1 MPDQTAP
8 TQTPTQTPI
17 EAPPTPGF
25 QRAAD
30 SLVRQI
36 EARIAA
42 GDFADGSPL
51 PPERDLIETYRVSR
65 TVVREAVA
73 ALASRGLV
81 ESRPRFR
88 PVVRRPGYDAALAAA
103 DGVVGHLLA
112 QSGGVKNLYD
122 TRIFLEA
129 SLVRQAARQA
139 RKDDIEALKRAL
151 DANEAA
157 IPDSAAFYRTDT
169 EFHAVLYDIPKNPVF
184 PAIHKAFTAWLA
196 PHWVKMPR
204 SPERNRV
211 NYLRHSDI
219 YQAIRDRDADA
230 AEVALVAHLNA
241 AWEYVRGTFEQP

>member
-1 MPDQTAP
+1 MIDQSARTTMHSIPASRP
-8 TQTPTQTPI
+8 QSH
-17 EAPPTPGF
+17 
-25 QRAAD
+25 RAAD
-30 SLVRQI
+30 AVVRQI

-42 GDFADGSPL
+42 GDLADGDPL
-51 PPERDLIETYRVSR
+51 PPERDLIESFGVSR

-73 ALASRGLV
+73 TLASRGLV
-81 ESRPRFR
+81 ENRPRFR

-139 RKDDIEALKRAL
+139 LKDDIEALKRAL

-157 IPDSAAFYRTDT
+157 IPDSAAFYQTDVA
-169 EFHAVLYDIPKNPVF
+169 FHAVLYDIPKNPVF

-211 NYLRHSDI
+211 NFQRHSDI
-219 YQAIRDRDADA
+219 YHAIRDRDPDA
-230 AEVALVAHLNA
+230 AEAALNAHLNA
-241 AWEYVRGTFEQP
+241 AWEYVRGTF